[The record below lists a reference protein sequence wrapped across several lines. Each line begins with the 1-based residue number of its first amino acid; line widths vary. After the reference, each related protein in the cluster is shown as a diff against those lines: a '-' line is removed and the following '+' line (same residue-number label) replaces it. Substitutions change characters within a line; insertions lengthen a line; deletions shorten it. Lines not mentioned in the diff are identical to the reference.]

1 MFDITYNGKTAK
13 SLGINITKRP
23 DVPSPNKKIKSIDI
37 PGRDGKL
44 IEFNGEYEDIDIKV
58 DMNFV
63 SSPDEIGERFRNLK
77 KWILGNNGKL
87 SFSDDTSIF
96 YKVKYA
102 EVGNLK
108 REAREGA
115 SVLVTFTCDP
125 YTYFANG
132 EVAQVLKNTLNNPY
146 ETSHPIYKIVG
157 EGMCTLT
164 VNGKTVKANVGQNLT
179 IDTERMLAY
188 RQDGTLMNTSLSG
201 DYENLYLKP
210 GDNKISVSSNFVTTI
225 IPNWRCL

>member
-1 MFDITYNGKTAK
+1 MFELIYNNKPAG
-13 SLGINITKRP
+13 SFGIKITKRP
-23 DVPSPNKKIKSIDI
+23 DIPSPNKMIRSIDI

-58 DMNFV
+58 DMNFIA
-63 SSPDEIGERFRNLK
+63 SPNEIGERFRNLK
-77 KWILGNNGKL
+77 KWLLSDNGKL

-96 YKVKYA
+96 YKVKNV

-115 SVLVTFTCDP
+115 SVSVTFVCDP
-125 YTYFANG
+125 YTYFVDG
-132 EVAQVLKNTLNNPY
+132 ETEQVLKSTLNNHY
-146 ETSHPIYKIVG
+146 EISHPIYKIVG

-164 VNGKTVKANVGQNLT
+164 VNGETIKANVGQNLT
-179 IDTERMLAY
+179 IDTEKMLAY

-201 DYENLYLKP
+201 DYESLYLIP
-210 GDNKISVSSNFVTTI
+210 GDNKISVSSDFVTTI